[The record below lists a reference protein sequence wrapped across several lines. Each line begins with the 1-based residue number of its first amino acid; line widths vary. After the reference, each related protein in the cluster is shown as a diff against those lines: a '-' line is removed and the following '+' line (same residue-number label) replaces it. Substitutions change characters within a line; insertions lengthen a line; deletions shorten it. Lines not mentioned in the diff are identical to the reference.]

1 MMRVSPYSPRV
12 ESRAHCQ
19 LILKLNTSG
28 IGNIVILTAYA
39 AEDDRRECF
48 EAGCSD
54 YLSKPID
61 MDELKRV
68 LAKYTAQ
75 EK

>member
-1 MMRVSPYSPRV
+1 M
-12 ESRAHCQ
+12 
-19 LILKLNTSG
+19 
-28 IGNIVILTAYA
+28 AYA